1 MLCSGVVVVVII
13 VDIHKTFI
21 AQTHKIFF
29 MSIYLVLPLLH
40 DDDDD
45 DDDSVQHTVH
55 EKAKQAK

>member
-1 MLCSGVVVVVII
+1 MLCSGVVVVVIII

-45 DDDSVQHTVH
+45 DSVQHTVH